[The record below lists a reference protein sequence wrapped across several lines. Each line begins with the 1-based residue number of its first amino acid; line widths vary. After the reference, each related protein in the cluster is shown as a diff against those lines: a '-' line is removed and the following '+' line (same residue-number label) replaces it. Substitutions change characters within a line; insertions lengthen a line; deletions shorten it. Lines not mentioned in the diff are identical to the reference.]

1 MVRDCLGTGS
11 AGCHNEYVSST
22 CDCCAC
28 MKKKKKRVYFG
39 LKCQKPKKK
48 KFDNTG
54 SDSDLFS
61 VFFSVGSTF
70 SSIKPQSLVYMLR
83 GWVSATLGDDFR
95 FRHEHAPTE

>member
-1 MVRDCLGTGS
+1 MARDYPGTGS
-11 AGCHNEYVSST
+11 ACCRNEYVSS
-22 CDCCAC
+22 AC
-28 MKKKKKRVYFG
+28 VTAVCVWKKKYTLG
-39 LKCQKPKKK
+39 LHVRNPK

-95 FRHEHAPTE
+95 IRHEHTPTE